1 MNTQTTMESSYL
13 RGQLEKRR
21 ERLARA
27 ISVSPT
33 DSTLAGLTLL
43 VDEAL
48 ARMDAGTYG
57 ICDNC
62 HEPVESERLL
72 IDPFV
77 RLCLDHLSVE
87 ERRALESDLELA
99 AKVQR
104 ALLPATDVAAA
115 GWLAH
120 YQYLPLR
127 TVSGDYVDLIFPE
140 SEPTSLIFALGDVSG
155 KGVAASMLMSQLN
168 AVLRSLVSVGMPLD
182 TLLKRM
188 NCLLAESAMAGQFA
202 TLILGMAAS
211 SGAVE
216 LASAGHL
223 PALHVKHDSV
233 ESIHSTSMPI
243 GMFHELRP
251 VVHQFTLAPGESLV
265 LYTDGISEQMNSD
278 GEEFGT
284 KRLSETL
291 SAHRRLGPRELVAA
305 CLDHLAA
312 FQSDSPRADD
322 RSLLVLQRAA

>member
-155 KGVAASMLMSQLN
+155 KGVAAS
-168 AVLRSLVSVGMPLD
+168 
-182 TLLKRM
+182 
-188 NCLLAESAMAGQFA
+188 
-202 TLILGMAAS
+202 
-211 SGAVE
+211 
-216 LASAGHL
+216 
-223 PALHVKHDSV
+223 
-233 ESIHSTSMPI
+233 
-243 GMFHELRP
+243 
-251 VVHQFTLAPGESLV
+251 
-265 LYTDGISEQMNSD
+265 
-278 GEEFGT
+278 
-284 KRLSETL
+284 
-291 SAHRRLGPRELVAA
+291 
-305 CLDHLAA
+305 
-312 FQSDSPRADD
+312 
-322 RSLLVLQRAA
+322 

>member
-13 RGQLEKRR
+13 RVQLEKRR

-33 DSTLAGLTLL
+33 DSTLAGLTVL

-77 RLCLDHLSVE
+77 RLCLDHLSAD

-99 AKVQR
+99 ARVQR

-115 GWLAH
+115 GWQAH
-120 YQYLPLR
+120 YQYFPLR

-140 SEPTSLIFALGDVSG
+140 SDPTSLIFALGDVSG

-182 TLLKRM
+182 KLLGRM

-202 TLILGMAAS
+202 TLILGKAAS

-223 PALHVKHDSV
+223 PALHVKRDSV
-233 ESIHSTSMPI
+233 ESIHSTNLPI
-243 GMFHELRP
+243 GMFHELKP
-251 VVHQFTLAPGESLV
+251 VVHQLTLAPGESLV
-265 LYTDGISEQMNSD
+265 LYTDGISEQMNPA

-284 KRLSETL
+284 KRLSEIL
-291 SAHRRLGPRELVAA
+291 SAHRRLEPRELVAA

-312 FQSDSPRADD
+312 FQADSPRADD